1 MAPPLEQ
8 CPIVAILRGVRP
20 DEVLGIAEALIR
32 CGLRALEVP
41 LNSPEPLESVR
52 RLHEAF
58 GDSCLCG
65 AGTVLTV
72 SEVDAVHAAGGSLI
86 VAPNTDAAVI
96 ARAVELGLTAI
107 PGFATATEAFTALAA
122 GARHLKLFPAS
133 TYGPAHLKALRA
145 VLPKGTRVY
154 AVGGVGVTT
163 LGPWLQAG
171 IDGIGAGSELYQP
184 GFSPEDVAR
193 RATALVAAFVDPD
206 DSRSFRR

>member
-1 MAPPLEQ
+1 MAPPLDQ

-32 CGLRALEVP
+32 SGVRAIEVP
-41 LNSPEPLESVR
+41 LNSPEPLESIR
-52 RLHEAF
+52 RLNDSL

-65 AGTVLTV
+65 AGTVLNV
-72 SEVDAVHAAGGSLI
+72 RDVDAVHAAGGSLI
-86 VAPNTDAAVI
+86 VSPNTEASVI
-96 ARAVELGLTAI
+96 ARAVELGLTPV
-107 PGFATATEAFTALAA
+107 PGFATASEAFTALGA

-133 TYGPAHLKALRA
+133 TYGPSHVKALRA
-145 VLPKGTRVY
+145 VLPKDVKIY

-171 IDGIGAGSELYQP
+171 INGIGAGSELYQP
-184 GFSPEDVAR
+184 GFSAEDVAR
-193 RATALVAAFVDPD
+193 RAAALVAAFVDPD